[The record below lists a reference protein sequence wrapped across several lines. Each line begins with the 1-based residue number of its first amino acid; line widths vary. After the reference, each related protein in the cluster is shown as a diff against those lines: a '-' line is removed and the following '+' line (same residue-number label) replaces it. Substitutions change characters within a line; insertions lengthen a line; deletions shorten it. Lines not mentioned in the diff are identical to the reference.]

1 MFISSLKEAANMSMR
16 YAYKRGFCSVLTI
29 SRSAGGE
36 SRLPHLLESIMHSN
50 RSEALAQDWKTV
62 GVSLDTAIKEAD
74 KDARR
79 LAEPKR

>member
-1 MFISSLKEAANMSMR
+1 
-16 YAYKRGFCSVLTI
+16 
-29 SRSAGGE
+29 
-36 SRLPHLLESIMHSN
+36 MHSN